1 MKKILSLILLI
12 IWIIIIFLLSNQSGS
27 VSTNE
32 SDIIVNSI
40 NNILN
45 INEHLLVIIVRKLAH
60 IIEYFILY
68 LLTYNCFKEYGIK
81 YKYASIIFCIFCGL
95 IDEVHQLF
103 INGRSGQ
110 IIDVF
115 VDLIGIIIGYIIIE
129 VIYGKKK
136 EIKENSSSQA

>member
-12 IWIIIIFLLSNQSGS
+12 FWIIIIFLLSNQNGS

-32 SDIIVNSI
+32 SDVIVNSI

-45 INEHLLVIIVRKLAH
+45 INEHLLVIIVRKFAH
-60 IIEYFILY
+60 IIEYLILY

-81 YKYASIIFCIFCGL
+81 YKYAILFCIFCSL
-95 IDEVHQLF
+95 IDEIHQLF

-129 VIYGKKK
+129 VAYGKKK
-136 EIKENSSSQA
+136 KVKENGSS

>member
-32 SDIIVNSI
+32 SDVIVNSI
-40 NNILN
+40 NSILN

-68 LLTYNCFKEYGIK
+68 LFTYNCFKEYSIK
-81 YKYASIIFCIFCGL
+81 YKYVSIIFCIFCGL

-115 VDLIGIIIGYIIIE
+115 VDLVGIIIGYIIIE